1 MHLARQGVIDPYT
14 GESFSIWSCDRFG
27 LGQTVARPDDIGRY
41 YAPDYH
47 GDRHGASG
55 GLANRRRLGFVSRTV
70 GPADGRRLIDIGCG
84 NGSFME
90 AARHGDWEVA
100 GTALNPL
107 DARARGLPVQPTIDQ
122 LEDFA
127 LVDVATLW
135 HSLEHIPDPA
145 PMIRSVRSILK
156 PHGIIVIAVPNLA
169 SLQSRATITA
179 LLERE
184 HFEVLRS
191 WNLELEY
198 GQVGWL
204 QSFLTPL
211 TRGRTPFFDV
221 LTHRARRFT
230 RDARLANPA
239 AGIAL
244 SASVAPS
251 VRFTTRAGNGPTFIV
266 AAQLRS

>member
-1 MHLARQGVIDPYT
+1 
-14 GESFSIWSCDRFG
+14 
-27 LGQTVARPDDIGRY
+27 
-41 YAPDYH
+41 
-47 GDRHGASG
+47 
-55 GLANRRRLGFVSRTV
+55 
-70 GPADGRRLIDIGCG
+70 
-84 NGSFME
+84 
-90 AARHGDWEVA
+90 
-100 GTALNPL
+100 
-107 DARARGLPVQPTIDQ
+107 
-122 LEDFA
+122 
-127 LVDVATLW
+127 
-135 HSLEHIPDPA
+135 
-145 PMIRSVRSILK
+145 MIRSVRSILK

-169 SLQSRATITA
+169 SLQSRATASSWLHLDAPRHLYHFTRSSITA